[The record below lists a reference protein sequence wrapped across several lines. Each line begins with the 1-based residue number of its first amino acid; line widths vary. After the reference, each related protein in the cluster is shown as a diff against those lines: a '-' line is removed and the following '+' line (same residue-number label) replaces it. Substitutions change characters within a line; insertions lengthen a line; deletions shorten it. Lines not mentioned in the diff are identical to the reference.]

1 MSSQKKLI
9 KQVLEEHPEPTV
21 ALNPLTGFHID
32 DLRQIAG
39 KAAMQGV
46 RQPLILGKHL
56 ASHARKLV
64 DIRAKKTDYKPGA
77 RDRRFQDEA
86 WQDSGVYQR
95 LMQRYFALNESLEEW
110 VEDLDLDAV
119 DKLRAEFLLRIVGDS
134 ISPTNTLLG
143 NPEVLRKARQTRGKS
158 ILKGLK
164 NLLDDVRNNHG
175 IPAQV
180 KSDNFQL
187 GKNLAV
193 TPGAVVFKNEVLE
206 LIQYKPATE
215 QVHRRPLLFVPAM
228 VNKFYVL
235 DLSPDRS
242 MLKFALDNGLQVFM
256 VSWRN
261 PGIEQSAWG
270 VEKYALALMEA
281 ITAVKAITRCKD
293 LNLYTLCSGAMMTLA
308 MASSMKG
315 RGDNS
320 IHSMTI
326 GVCMLDL
333 QRTDMEMTAL
343 AGPEVY
349 EKVKKRSRKAGI
361 LNGHQLATSML
372 WLRPQDLIWG
382 NVVNN
387 YLLGNEPPEF
397 DLLFWNNDWTNLP
410 AQLHCDVID
419 MFHKG
424 TLTRAGALSV
434 DGAPVDLGN
443 LDCDKY
449 IVGGMSDH
457 ITPWKACYRSVHAYG
472 GNNEFVLSNSGHMQT
487 LLNSPTKN
495 RASYFLNKDVPA
507 EAQEWFDGAQLNQ
520 GSWWLHW
527 RDWISERSLAKKSAP
542 RKLGSKAYP
551 AGIAAPGEYVHEQSE

>member
-1 MSSQKKLI
+1 MNSQEKLI
-9 KQVLEEHPEPTV
+9 QQVLEEHPEPTV

-32 DLRQIAG
+32 DMRQIAA
-39 KAAMQGV
+39 KAALQGM

-64 DIRAKKTDYKPGA
+64 DIRANKANYKPA
-77 RDRRFQDEA
+77 VRDRRFQDEV
-86 WQDSGVYQR
+86 WQDSAFYQR

-110 VEDLDLDAV
+110 VDDLDLNTV

-134 ISPTNTLLG
+134 IAPTNTWLG
-143 NPEVLRKARQTRGKS
+143 NPQALRKARQTRGKS
-158 ILKGLK
+158 VLKGLK
-164 NLLDDVRNNHG
+164 NLLGDVRNNHG

-180 KSDNFQL
+180 KSDNFEL
-187 GKNLAV
+187 GKNLAT

-206 LIQYKPATE
+206 LIQYQPATE

-228 VNKFYVL
+228 VNKYYVL

-242 MLKFALDNGLQVFM
+242 MLKFAVDSGLQVFM

-261 PGIEQSAWG
+261 PGIEQSTWG

-281 ITAVKAITRCKD
+281 ITAVKTITRSKD

-308 MASSMKG
+308 MASAMKG

-343 AGPEVY
+343 AGPQVY

-361 LNGHQLATSML
+361 LNGHELATSML

-424 TLTRAGALSV
+424 TLTSAGALSI
-434 DGAPVDLGN
+434 DGAPVDLAN

-449 IVGGMSDH
+449 IVGGTSDH
-457 ITPWKACYRSVHAYG
+457 ITPWKACYRGVHVYG
-472 GNNEFVLSNSGHMQT
+472 GNTEFVLSNSGHMQT
-487 LLNSPTKN
+487 LLNSPTKK
-495 RASYFLNKDVPA
+495 RASFFLNKDLPVAADEWLKGA
-507 EAQEWFDGAQLNQ
+507 ELEQ

-527 RDWISERSLAKKSAP
+527 RDWLSERSLGKKSAP
-542 RKLGSKAYP
+542 RKLGNKVYP
-551 AGIAAPGEYVHEQSE
+551 AGVAAPGEYVYEQSE